1 MEINPGYLKLIPQYP
16 VVRSLLANPKAHVW
30 VDDGRRWLI
39 AHPKAKY
46 DLIIANTTYHWRDH
60 TTTLLSTE
68 FFRLVRSHLN
78 TGGLYYFNTTESD
91 QTIATALGVFPYG
104 FRIFNF
110 LAVSDSPITFD
121 TSMWLS
127 VMRRY
132 QIDGRFLFDPAD
144 PVSQQVLA
152 NYATL
157 PETLDGPPVFMSL
170 ETSDSMRRRLGKLRL
185 ITDDNMGLEWEPH
198 VFIPWH

>member
-1 MEINPGYLKLIPQYP
+1 
-16 VVRSLLANPKAHVW
+16 
-30 VDDGRRWLI
+30 
-39 AHPKAKY
+39 
-46 DLIIANTTYHWRDH
+46 
-60 TTTLLSTE
+60 
-68 FFRLVRSHLN
+68 
-78 TGGLYYFNTTESD
+78 
-91 QTIATALGVFPYG
+91 
-104 FRIFNF
+104 
-110 LAVSDSPITFD
+110 
-121 TSMWLS
+121 MWLS

-132 QIDGRFLFDPAD
+132 KIDGRFLFDPAD